1 MADSPAGGWPLS
13 RRFEDALLYA
23 TRAHEGQRRKAT
35 TVPYVAHLLAV
46 CALVL
51 EDGGDEDEA
60 IAALLHD
67 VVEDQGGV
75 PRAAEVRARFGDR
88 VADIVVACSDTDV
101 MPKPPWRSRKEA
113 YVAHVRSAP
122 DAVRRVSL
130 ADKVHNA
137 RTILADYRVVGEAV
151 WRRFSAG
158 GDDQL
163 WYYESLVDAF
173 RRDAPSPLHDEFVR
187 VGAELKALRAA
198 R

>member
-1 MADSPAGGWPLS
+1 MADSPAAGWPLT
-13 RRFEDALLYA
+13 RRFEDALVYA
-23 TRAHEGQRRKAT
+23 TQAHEGQRRKESD
-35 TVPYVAHLLAV
+35 VPYVAHLLAV

-67 VVEDQGGV
+67 VVEDQGGAG
-75 PRAAEVRARFGDR
+75 RAAEVRRRFGDR

-101 MPKPPWRSRKEA
+101 RPKPPWRPRKEA
-113 YVAHVRSAP
+113 YIAHVRTAP

-137 RTILADYRVVGEAV
+137 RTILADYRVVGEDL
-151 WRRFSAG
+151 WKRFSAG
-158 GDDQL
+158 GDDQI
-163 WYYESLVDAF
+163 WYYESLVDAL
-173 RRDAPSPLHDEFVR
+173 RREAGSRLLDELAR
-187 VGAELKALRAA
+187 VVAALKALRAA

>member
-1 MADSPAGGWPLS
+1 MAGSPAAGWPLT
-13 RRFEDALLYA
+13 RRFEDALVYA
-23 TRAHEGQRRKAT
+23 TQAHAGQRRKKTA
-35 TVPYVAHLLAV
+35 VPYVAHLLAV

-67 VVEDQGGV
+67 VVEDQGGA
-75 PRAAEVRARFGDR
+75 PRAADVRRRFGDR
-88 VADIVVACSDTDV
+88 VADIVVACSDTDAW
-101 MPKPPWRSRKEA
+101 PKPPWRPRKEA

-151 WRRFSAG
+151 WQRFSAG
-158 GDDQL
+158 GDDQV
-163 WYYESLVDAF
+163 WYYEALVEAL
-173 RRDAPSPLHDEFVR
+173 RREAGSRLLDELAR
-187 VGAELKALRAA
+187 VVAELKALRAA